1 MEGFIGLK
9 GIGSFSENG
18 RDAGHPLDREFF
30 RVGKVF
36 GVSDL
41 GGLAGSVNQGMTLP
55 GIPDDDD
62 DDDDDD
68 DADADD
74 GSVDISYDQIDSY
87 MVIVFFCCIFR
98 SSAKYLRGWLAAST
112 QPGSCACLQACL
124 LAWVLQWSIACAHPV
139 STPLFCVITKQAQA
153 RQVRFLTAIFRELTA
168 K

>member
-1 MEGFIGLK
+1 MK

-41 GGLAGSVNQGMTLP
+41 GGLASSVNQGMTLP
-55 GIPDDDD
+55 LGIPDDDD
-62 DDDDDD
+62 DD
-68 DADADD
+68 DD

-124 LAWVLQWSIACAHPV
+124 LA
-139 STPLFCVITKQAQA
+139 
-153 RQVRFLTAIFRELTA
+153 
-168 K
+168 